1 MLDAIY
7 NPFSLQ
13 ARPTIYQVVKEMIDK
28 MGYEVRLLEIV
39 YSSCVW
45 LQISQIVP
53 LIHLFIPSI
62 IVFDFGSR

>member
-1 MLDAIY
+1 
-7 NPFSLQ
+7 
-13 ARPTIYQVVKEMIDK
+13 